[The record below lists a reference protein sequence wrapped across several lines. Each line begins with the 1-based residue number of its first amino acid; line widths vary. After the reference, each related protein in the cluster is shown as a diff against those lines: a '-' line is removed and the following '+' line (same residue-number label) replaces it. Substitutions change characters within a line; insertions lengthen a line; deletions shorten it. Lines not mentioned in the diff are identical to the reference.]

1 MTATLPPTTM
11 AARTAAKQAKMKR
24 RFARWA
30 SIMVSSRLDI
40 LIVMLVSWQCS
51 RPAPHH
57 LQHRESAGADEA
69 VDETPGNQN
78 RHQVE
83 NRRVV
88 PMNRRFRDPGM
99 TRGRH

>member
-1 MTATLPPTTM
+1 M
-11 AARTAAKQAKMKR
+11 AARTAAKHAKTKR

-30 SIMVSSRLDI
+30 SIMVLSRLHI

-57 LQHRESAGADEA
+57 LQHREGAAADEP
-69 VDETPGNQN
+69 VDETTGNQN

-88 PMNRRFRDPGM
+88 PMNCRFGDPGM
-99 TRGRH
+99 TRGRHQPESAEQ